1 MLMLKYFI
9 LLCLW
14 CGTTQA
20 QRFASYGR
28 KGKRLA
34 EKGGLDNL
42 EQAVH
47 LFQQQKKAASAKRQA
62 FTAMNNIAVTMLR
75 IGNLKQPA
83 LNSVE
88 AYQAALENWR
98 KCLRLHKK
106 SKKR

>member
-1 MLMLKYFI
+1 MIKLFL

-14 CGTTQA
+14 CGTTLS
-20 QRFASYGR
+20 QRFASYGL
-28 KGKRLA
+28 KGKKLA

-83 LNSVE
+83 LNSVN
-88 AYQAALENWR
+88 AYLAALENWR
-98 KCLRLHKK
+98 KCLKLHKK
-106 SKKR
+106 SKKMV